1 MSMMDATCPKC
12 KHRIGWQGRA
22 VDRPP
27 CPKCGHVVRRAEL
40 EAVDR
45 QIRELEDELEAEAL
59 HVKPEDFASDF
70 CTHAINADKLDL
82 VSLLERCY
90 MFLADNS
97 HEAEEDAAELMAA
110 IEKAID
116 LNAG

>member
-1 MSMMDATCPKC
+1 MMLLILARK
-12 KHRIGWQGRA
+12 IGHGIQFTHA
-22 VDRPP
+22 VLRSDPRFVIDKNLPSGNEKMLVSDYSVSLKNP
-27 CPKCGHVVRRAEL
+27 SGVS
-40 EAVDR
+40 
-45 QIRELEDELEAEAL
+45 
-59 HVKPEDFASDF
+59 DFAVKA
-70 CTHAINADKLDL
+70 TAADKGEL

-90 MFLADNS
+90 MFLADNT

>member
-1 MSMMDATCPKC
+1 MFDPSWNSAMQQMGFGET
-12 KHRIGWQGRA
+12 
-22 VDRPP
+22 PP
-27 CPKCGHVVRRAEL
+27 APS
-40 EAVDR
+40 
-45 QIRELEDELEAEAL
+45 
-59 HVKPEDFASDF
+59 DFAVKA
-70 CTHAINADKLDL
+70 TAADKGEL

-90 MFLADNS
+90 MFLALADNS